1 MTNSTEMNC
10 KDHIVSQFKQRVF
23 AESYARIFKC
33 LGMLDEEQVWNSP
46 SGNIPSVG
54 NLVIHLA
61 GNARQWILS
70 GLGGRVDNRDRE
82 SEFIIHRN
90 IKKSDLVFLMEN
102 LRINI
107 LDTLASLEEEQ
118 LNEKFIIQGLH
129 ETGFSILIHVIEHFS
144 YHTGQ
149 ITTLTKLQTNQ
160 ATDYYGGMNL
170 NSLNNLN

>member
-1 MTNSTEMNC
+1 MEMSC
-10 KDHIVSQFKQRVF
+10 KNQLIDQFKHRIF
-23 AESYARIFKC
+23 DESYPRIFKC
-33 LGMLDEEQVWNSP
+33 LGMLNEEQIWNSP

-54 NLVIHLA
+54 NLIIHLC

-70 GLGGRVDNRDRE
+70 ALGDKEDNRDRE

-90 IKKSDLVFLMEN
+90 IKKSDLLFLMEN
-102 LRINI
+102 LRINLI
-107 LDTLASLEEEQ
+107 ETLDQLEEEDLQ
-118 LNEKFIIQGLH
+118 KIYVIQELK
-129 ETGFSILIHVIEHFS
+129 ESGFSVIIHVIEHFS

-160 ATDYYGGMNL
+160 NTDYYGGINL